1 MDNSIRNY
9 LYFAPMARPKAFDR
23 ETALQGAI
31 PVFSD
36 LGYDGTSTEVLL
48 KAMGI
53 SRQSMYD
60 TFGDKRKLYLEAL
73 QYYVAGSVAEQIRML
88 NGASSP
94 LKGIEAML
102 NAMASKPSTDAEP
115 GCLGIGAICEF
126 GRSDVEVSLL
136 TDTAGRTLLSAIE
149 RRITEAKAAGEIGK
163 AVDTRDAAQFVS
175 ATLSGLKIAARGG
188 APAETLRG
196 VVKVAVRSLK

>member
-1 MDNSIRNY
+1 
-9 LYFAPMARPKAFDR
+9 MARPKAFDR

-73 QYYVAGSVAEQIRML
+73 QYYVAGSVAEQIRTL
-88 NGASSP
+88 NGPASP
-94 LKGIEAML
+94 LKGLEAML
-102 NAMASKPSTDAEP
+102 IAMASKVSTEAEP

-126 GRSDVEVSLL
+126 GRSDAEVSLL
-136 TDTAGRTLLSAIE
+136 NDTAGRTLLSALE
-149 RRITEAKAAGEIGK
+149 RRIDEAKAAGEMGGD
-163 AVDTRDAAQFVS
+163 VDTRAAAQFVS
-175 ATLSGLKIAARGG
+175 ATLAGLKISARGG
-188 APAETLRG
+188 ASVETLRG
-196 VVKVAVRSLK
+196 VARMALRSLR